1 MKGMVAKQEPWHPI
15 TEAEPKPDN
24 DPRSRPIDF
33 TLTKA
38 ERDIAALAMVEVLA
52 AQRRSTFGQPATPGI
67 EVRELTPADLTKS
80 EQMALGIRGGI
91 R

>member
-1 MKGMVAKQEPWHPI
+1 MKGMVAKREPWHPI
-15 TEAEPKPDN
+15 TEAEPKPDT

-38 ERDIAALAMVEVLA
+38 DRDIAVRAMVDVLAM
-52 AQRRSTFGQPATPGI
+52 QRRSTFGQPVAPGL

-80 EQMALGIRGGI
+80 EQMALGIRGGV